1 MPFSPSLLSLGARS
15 ALTLAL
21 SSVAGLAAAAP
32 AEPPAVGGST
42 RALLA
47 QQREGSQAAPTLP
60 VLGATS
66 NLAYQRYLE
75 SFKTKIPDRMASDIS
90 KGGATR

>member
-1 MPFSPSLLSLGARS
+1 MPFSSSLFSLAARP
-15 ALTLAL
+15 ALTWALA
-21 SSVAGLAAAAP
+21 SVAGLAAAAP
-32 AEPPAVGGST
+32 AEPPVVGGST

-90 KGGATR
+90 KGGAAR